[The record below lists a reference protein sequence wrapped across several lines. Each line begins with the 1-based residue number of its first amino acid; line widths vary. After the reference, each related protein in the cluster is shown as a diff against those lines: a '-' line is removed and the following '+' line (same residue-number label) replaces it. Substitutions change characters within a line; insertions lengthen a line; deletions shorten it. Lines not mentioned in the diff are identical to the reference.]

1 MRYYLDTSA
10 IVAAHC
16 AEPDTALVQQW
27 LALHSPA
34 EIVASTWMLT
44 ETESALSI
52 KERRGE
58 ITRVQRQQISI
69 DIATFIS
76 RIGLMEV
83 PLESDFLEALKLC
96 AVASSRLRAGDGL
109 HLAIALRLKV
119 RCMIT
124 LDDVLA
130 NNAVTHGLM
139 NALPPRS

>member
-16 AEPDTALVQQW
+16 SEPDTALVQQW

-44 ETESALSI
+44 ETASALSI

-58 ITRVQRQQISI
+58 ITVFQRQKITV
-69 DIATFIS
+69 DIAAFAS
-76 RIGLMEV
+76 RLGLIEV
-83 PLESDFLEALKLC
+83 PVESDFLEAQKLC
-96 AVASSRLRAGDGL
+96 EAASSRLRAGDGL

-124 LDDVLA
+124 LDDVLT
-130 NNAVTHGLM
+130 NNAITHGLM

>member
-34 EIVASTWMLT
+34 ELVASTWMLT
-44 ETESALSI
+44 ETASALSI

-58 ITRVQRQQISI
+58 ITLLQRQKIAV
-69 DIATFIS
+69 DIASFAS
-76 RIGLMEV
+76 RLGLIEV
-83 PLESDFLEALKLC
+83 PVESDFMEAQKLC
-96 AVASSRLRAGDGL
+96 EVASSRLRAGDGL

-119 RCMIT
+119 KCMIT

-130 NNAVTHGLM
+130 NNAITHGLM